1 MPMYKISCECGC
13 TEGMSTIAERE
24 AHDKMV
30 PCFDCDKLNTTQI
43 SPPALHGMT
52 WPGGKHFGQLG
63 RSFESVKEMETW
75 ASANGF
81 EPVSNESKRWNDLKN
96 NSKQLNDDEAKAQG
110 FRNADDRRTTTRT
123 QANELLERNQTNA
136 AKEAEAAPAPAA
148 PIVKNITS
156 LA

>member
-1 MPMYKISCECGC
+1 MAGVQ
-13 TEGMSTIAERE
+13 ERDDN
-24 AHDKMV
+24 DKMV
-30 PCFDCDKLNTTQI
+30 ECFDCGELAPSATVNV
-43 SPPALHGMT
+43 PALHGLT

-75 ASANGF
+75 AGANGF
-81 EPVSNESKRWNDLKN
+81 EPVSNESKRWNDLKD